1 MRTVEFE
8 DITFSVDPERRT
20 IRGLV
25 MPWNSISTPKG
36 GRQFRFARD
45 AIKAVAAKFVK
56 LFEDH
61 NPANHRGRA
70 IDMHET
76 DAGLEMTFK
85 VNPGEQGD
93 RMLALAKSGAKT
105 GLSVGVEFDD
115 ADTEPDPDFPG
126 AFLVKLANFVEVS
139 LVQEPSFS
147 DARVRTVMYSANDT
161 GEIMEETKTPA
172 VEETATEPAKVE
184 FTGIPE
190 GYKLVHIE
198 DKPAAGPDVIVP
210 RTGMMVEV
218 KEPANYVFD
227 ASGEL
232 KNGKHDFGLDLVQG
246 LNTDFNDLG
255 ARQRAQEFIDA
266 TFAAEGIVTSN
277 VNELAPTR
285 NVNRYIDKRDYR
297 SPVFEAIRKGSVTSM
312 NGGGTT
318 PFQWPIFSSSSGL
331 VAAGTEG
338 EEPTVGTYVTS
349 SATVTPTTLR
359 GKAAISREMWDAGGV
374 PNIGNVIWTQMVRDY
389 QEALEAKIVA
399 TLDAA
404 SPTSLG
410 TFTAGGGTTG
420 QTLTAQMR
428 SHLAGL
434 QFARGGFSMGYLF
447 AQADLFVQLAGALD
461 TTGRPIL
468 PAVGPTNTDGTARS
482 RWGSLDINGVS
493 VLPAWALA
501 AAGQTTA
508 ASSYLIDPTAVD
520 GWADAPRRLFF
531 DIAVSNVY
539 LGIWGYAATVIN
551 DIAGV
556 REVIYDPT
564 A

>member
-161 GEIMEETKTPA
+161 GETMEETKKEEV
-172 VEETATEPAKVE
+172 VEPKAAT
-184 FTGIPE
+184 FSIPE

-198 DKPAAGPDVIVP
+198 DKPAAGPDIIVP
-210 RTGMMVEV
+210 RANAVVEV
-218 KEPANYVFD
+218 KEPANYRFD
-227 ASGEL
+227 ASGNL
-232 KNGKHDFGLDLVQG
+232 QPGKYDFGIDLIQG
-246 LNTDFNDLG
+246 LNPAFNNLA
-255 ARQRAQEFIDA
+255 ARQRAEEFVNA
-266 TFAAEGIVTSN
+266 TFDVVRSN
-277 VNELAPTR
+277 VDELSPTR
-285 NVNRYIDKRDYR
+285 NLPRYIDLKDYR
-297 SPVFEAIRKGSVTSM
+297 SPVFEAVRKGTVP
-312 NGGGTT
+312 NGIQ
-318 PFQWPIFSSSSGL
+318 PFQWPVYSSSSGL
-331 VAAGTEG
+331 VAQGTEG
-338 EEPTVGTYVTS
+338 TEPTSGTYVTTLG
-349 SATVTPTTLR
+349 TVQPTTLR
-359 GKAAISREMWDAGGV
+359 GKVKISREVWDIGGI
-374 PNIGNVIWTQMVRDY
+374 PNIGSSIWGQMVRDY
-389 QEALEAKIVA
+389 QEALEANIVA
-399 TLDAA
+399 TLNAA

-410 TFTAGGGTTG
+410 TLTAGGGTDK
-420 QTLTAQMR
+420 QTLAAELR
-428 SHLAGL
+428 SALARL
-434 QFARGGFSMGYLF
+434 QFARGGFRMGYLF
-447 AQADLFVQLAGALD
+447 AQADLYDALIAAAD
-461 TTGRPIL
+461 TTKRPL
-468 PAVGPTNTDGTARS
+468 FPALGATNADGTVAPQ
-482 RWGSLDINGVS
+482 WGYLNINGVL
-493 VLPAWALA
+493 VIPTWALA

-520 GWADAPRRLFF
+520 GWSDAPRQLVFEQHE
-531 DIAVSNVY
+531 VSNVY
-539 LGIWGYAATVIN
+539 LGIWGYAASSIN